1 MTPSTSLTRVH
12 VLTRRPLRLA
22 LATVAIA
29 AAGVLMI
36 PAEAAAQPGGW
47 GGHGSHA
54 GPGGHGGGHGG
65 GHRSGMGGHFSERL
79 LDDVKAT
86 AEQKSQIRQ
95 IMDAARKDLSAL
107 RDSGRGLRDEA
118 MRLFAQPNV
127 DANAVEAL
135 RQKRLA
141 QHDQASRRMS
151 QAMVDASRVL
161 TAEQRQQ
168 IAERMQKRG
177 QMMERHRRER
187 DALGGGR
194 P

>member
-29 AAGVLMI
+29 AAGVLVI

-54 GPGGHGGGHGG
+54 GPGGHGGGHRG
-65 GHRSGMGGHFSERL
+65 GMGGHFSERL

-95 IMDAARKDLSAL
+95 IMEAARKDLAAL

-168 IAERMQKRG
+168 IAERMQRRG

-187 DALGGGR
+187 DALEGGR
-194 P
+194 S